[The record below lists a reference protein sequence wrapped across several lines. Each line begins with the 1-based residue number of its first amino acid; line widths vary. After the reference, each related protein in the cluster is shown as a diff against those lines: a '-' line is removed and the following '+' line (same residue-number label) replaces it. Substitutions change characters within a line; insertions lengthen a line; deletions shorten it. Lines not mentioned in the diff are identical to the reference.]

1 MRGKTEKG
9 SSLFE
14 HPLNELLN
22 TENPLLVLAEKIDWK
37 FIEKNLSPLYSKRG
51 RPAHPIR
58 LMAGL
63 LILKSLRNLSDEVLV
78 DERWEEN
85 MYYQYF
91 CGLEYHKKRK
101 PCASSDLVHFRKRI
115 GEKGAKVILQASIQ
129 IHDKTENNRKGKEEV
144 VYADTTVQEKN
155 ITFPTDAKL
164 HKKIIERCNKI
175 AKKEGIK
182 LRNTYQKRSQRLL
195 QNQHNRTRQKRREK
209 ALLAAKELKRIAG
222 VILRDLER
230 KLAKNKEKYEK
241 ECELFSRVLLQEQ
254 KDKGKIYSF
263 HEPEVHCIGKG
274 KANKKYEFG
283 SKFGI
288 LWSKERGIILSG
300 ADCENGYDGHTLE
313 KIVKVHNEISG
324 IKLTDVYCDRGYR
337 GAKIEALKVHIP
349 KPPLKKESEYAKG
362 KKRKHFR
369 NRAGIEPIIGHLK
382 QDFRMGLN
390 YLKGKLGDILNGLLG
405 CAAFNFKKWMKSFSF
420 CLFLRTFISKKH
432 ENLMH
437 LSSLFFLKS
446 LKWIC

>member
-1 MRGKTEKG
+1 MIGKTNKNP
-9 SSLFE
+9 SLFE
-14 HPLNELLN
+14 QPLSEMI
-22 TENPLLVLAEKIDWK
+22 NPIYALSQKIDWD
-37 FIEKNLSPLYSKRG
+37 FIEKELSPLYSKRG

-78 DERWEEN
+78 DE
-85 MYYQYF
+85 
-91 CGLEYHKKRK
+91 H
-101 PCASSDLVHFRKRI
+101 
-115 GEKGAKVILQASIQ
+115 
-129 IHDKTENNRKGKEEV
+129 
-144 VYADTTVQEKN
+144 TTVQEKN

-175 AKKEGIK
+175 AKKEGVK
-182 LRNTYQKRSQRLL
+182 LRKTYQKRSQRLL
-195 QNQHNRTRQKRREK
+195 QNQHNRTHQKRREK
-209 ALLAAKELKRIAG
+209 ALLSAKELKRIAG

-230 KLAKNKEKYEK
+230 KLAQNKEKYEK

-324 IKLTDVYCDRGYR
+324 IKLTDIYCDRGYR
-337 GAKIEALKVHIP
+337 RAKNGSI
-349 KPPLKKESEYAKG
+349 SETEQA
-362 KKRKHFR
+362 
-369 NRAGIEPIIGHLK
+369 
-382 QDFRMGLN
+382 
-390 YLKGKLGDILNGLLG
+390 
-405 CAAFNFKKWMKSFSF
+405 
-420 CLFLRTFISKKH
+420 
-432 ENLMH
+432 
-437 LSSLFFLKS
+437 
-446 LKWIC
+446 